1 MRRNE
6 HGELELT
13 PHLVFRHEGFVQVG
27 GEKPFDLAFIHS
39 MRLFCGQNLLFRQTI
54 QLIFHAVRRT
64 GGVKVAELHEQV
76 VCCADLGRRQLFFSL
91 LEQRR
96 AQLHLLPRRRCLL
109 GGLVC
114 AVAAADTG
122 GGQLAR
128 QIRKVGMRVVEVRL
142 HGIVAGL
149 PVLELQDFGLL
160 RLQVV
165 RIIHLERKRVII
177 RAVLGHLRRILL
189 AEGTRTRMPQQR
201 CQNPRKRRACR
212 THGVLRQLVERCQ
225 QRPFFQRIPQTAGGC
240 RQNQFFLGARHR
252 YI

>member
-13 PHLVFRHEGFVQVG
+13 PHLVFRHQGFVQIG

-39 MRLFCGQNLLFRQTI
+39 MRLFCGQNLLFRQTV
-54 QLIFHAVRRT
+54 QLVFHAVRRT

-76 VCCADLGRRQLFFSL
+76 MCCADLGRRQLFFSL

-109 GGLVC
+109 CGLVC

-128 QIRKVGMRVVEVRL
+128 QIREVSMRVVEVRL
-142 HGIVAGL
+142 HGAVAGL
-149 PVLELQDFGLL
+149 PVLETQDFSFL
-160 RLQVV
+160 RLQVA
-165 RIIHLERKRVII
+165 RIIHLERECVIV
-177 RAVLGHLRRILL
+177 RAVLGHLGRILL
-189 AEGTRTRMPQQR
+189 AERTRARMPQQR
-201 CQNPRKRRACR
+201 CQNPRKRRAHR
-212 THGVLRQLVERCQ
+212 AHGVLRQLIE
-225 QRPFFQRIPQTAGGC
+225 
-240 RQNQFFLGARHR
+240 
-252 YI
+252 

>member
-1 MRRNE
+1 MRRNK

-13 PHLVFRHEGFVQVG
+13 PHLIFRHKGFVQVG

-39 MRLFCGQNLLFRQTI
+39 MRLFCGQNLLFRQTV
-54 QLIFHAVRRT
+54 QLVFHAVRRT

-76 VCCADLGRRQLFFSL
+76 VRCTDLGRRQLLFSL
-91 LEQRR
+91 LEQWC
-96 AQLHLLPRRRCLL
+96 AQLHFFPRRRCLL

-114 AVAAADTG
+114 TVAAADTG

-128 QIRKVGMRVVEVRL
+128 QLRKVSMRVVEVRL
-142 HGIVAGL
+142 HGAVAGHH
-149 PVLELQDFGLL
+149 VLETQDFSFL
-160 RLQVV
+160 RLQVA
-165 RIIHLERKRVII
+165 RIIHLEHKRII
-177 RAVLGHLRRILL
+177 VRAVPGHLRRILL
-189 AEGTRTRMPQQR
+189 AEGTRAWMPQQR

-212 THGVLRQLVERCQ
+212 THGVLRQLVERRQ
-225 QRPFFQRIPQTAGGC
+225 QRPLFQRIPQAAGGC